1 MSVGSRERNKIARN
15 NCLKL
20 LRLESRVLQR
30 VQLAM
35 MTLDVAL
42 LDVIG
47 ISPRDLIVVEVNVKF
62 SLHHILW
69 NERIMHLRQFFSCQW
84 LRRNCLPIKNHEPKV
99 DYFKNYRFE
108 LPSSASIR
116 CFQASCPFGSV
127 TESSLWHIN
136 F

>member
-30 VQLAM
+30 VQLAV

-47 ISPRDLIVVEVNVKF
+47 ISPRDLIVVEVHVKF

-69 NERIMHLRQFFSCQW
+69 DERIMHLRQFFSCQW
-84 LRRNCLPIKNHEPKV
+84 LRRNSLPIKSHEPKV
-99 DYFKNYRFE
+99 DYKKITGWNFQVLLRFAASR
-108 LPSSASIR
+108 LHAPSD
-116 CFQASCPFGSV
+116 
-127 TESSLWHIN
+127 L
-136 F
+136 